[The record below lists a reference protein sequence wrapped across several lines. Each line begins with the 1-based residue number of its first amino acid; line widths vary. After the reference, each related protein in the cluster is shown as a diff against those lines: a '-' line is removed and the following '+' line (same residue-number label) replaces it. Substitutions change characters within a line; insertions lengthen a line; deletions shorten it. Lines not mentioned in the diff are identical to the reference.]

1 MTTTASRTANADD
14 APPSESSVEE
24 ARRLFRAAVERED
37 AGDLAGAVSLYREAL
52 AHAVS
57 PQLLFNIASC
67 EDRLDRLVA
76 SSSSFREAAR
86 VAEARGNEEVLR
98 EARARLQEIEK
109 VTPRFLVRAPA
120 NQADAEIQ
128 LEVDGSPRA
137 VSSNPILVD
146 PGEHHLFARAADG
159 ATFEITIAV
168 RRGDTRTVDITFPTN
183 TAGAPAPTAAPAAET
198 APTITPSPPSALPI
212 LIAGSATAV
221 LASFAVGTFV
231 AGHAKK
237 ERYVALNE
245 TPTRE
250 NEAERIALSDEGT
263 SLYTASTVLTVGAAA
278 AGAATVVFVVRWLT
292 GRNAPARAITTVLVP
307 SARGI
312 DLIGKF

>member
-1 MTTTASRTANADD
+1 M
-14 APPSESSVEE
+14 
-24 ARRLFRAAVERED
+24 
-37 AGDLAGAVSLYREAL
+37 SLYREAL

-86 VAEARGNEEVLR
+86 IAEARGNDEVLR
-98 EARARLQEIEK
+98 EARARLQEVEK

-120 NQADAEIQ
+120 NQPDTEIQ

-137 VSSNPILVD
+137 ISSAPILVD
-146 PGEHHLFARAADG
+146 PGEHRLFARAPDG

-168 RRGDTRTVDITFPTN
+168 RRGDTRTVDVTFPTN
-183 TAGAPAPTAAPAAET
+183 KAGAPMPPTGPAAET
-198 APTITPSPPSALPI
+198 VPTVAPSAPSAIPI
-212 LIAGSATAV
+212 LIAGSATVV
-221 LASFAVGTFV
+221 LGSFAVGTFV

-237 ERYVALNE
+237 ERYVALND

-263 SLYTASTVLTVGAAA
+263 SLYTASTVLTIGAAA

-292 GRNAPARAITTVLVP
+292 GRNAPARAVTPLLVP
-307 SARGI
+307 NARGI